1 MRVSHMTMAGTIYLN
16 DTLLWQD
23 ASLQEP
29 FSRSWN
35 MPRYWVLPTAALA
48 GESNTLWFRIT
59 GMRHDLLGLGQVDI
73 GSPAVLWPEHT
84 AQRWQKRG
92 LFTLNMSISLVLGC
106 LFLALWA
113 VQRAERA
120 YAWYALASLSWA
132 LFAGS
137 MLATT
142 PWPFSNSA
150 DWNRAVTLVFIVYC
164 SAFCFFTW
172 HFGGQRVPRLRRA
185 LGGTTLALATGLWW
199 VPDEQLT
206 MVLVATIPGYSLLF
220 IANCIQFQ
228 FHTWHHR
235 ERHNVLLALC
245 LLFFVV
251 IALHDLLLVLGA
263 IGGDLL
269 YSPVTSPVSMI
280 FMFLIIAGRVSGNLR
295 RIESFNT
302 QLQAAIDETRQE
314 LTQTLQYKHQL
325 EASNIR
331 LTERLRL
338 SHDLHDSLGSSLM
351 RSIALVEQTSIPLS
365 NQRFLSMLKE
375 LRSDLRQIIDNSS
388 SSAAVHSTPA
398 EWLAPL
404 RHRFVRLFEELGMTS
419 RWRIPAAWPRQH
431 SSVQLL
437 ALTRFLEEALTNAL
451 KHSRGN
457 HFEITLDANQGGTTL
472 CVQDNGVGFDI
483 GNVSQGSGVGL
494 HSMRAR
500 IERLGGQ
507 LALHSQPGGT
517 RLVAS
522 LAGTTAIAS
531 DDALAHGALASA
543 E

>member
-1 MRVSHMTMAGTIYLN
+1 MTMAGTIYLN

-23 ASLQEP
+23 ASLEEP

-35 MPRYWVLPTAALA
+35 MPRYWVLPTAALT
-48 GESNTLWFRIT
+48 GQDNTLWFRIT
-59 GMRHDLLGLGQVDI
+59 GMRHDLLGLGQVDV
-73 GSPAVLWPEHT
+73 GSPSELWPAHT
-84 AQRWQKRG
+84 AQSWQKRG

-113 VQRAERA
+113 VQRTERA
-120 YAWYALASLSWA
+120 YAWYALASLAWA
-132 LFAGS
+132 LFAAS

-150 DWNRAVTLVFIVYC
+150 DWNRAVTVTFIVHC
-164 SAFCFFTW
+164 TAFCLFTW
-172 HFGGQRVPRLRRA
+172 HFGGQHFPRLRRA
-185 LGGTTLALATGLWW
+185 LSGTTLALVAGLWW
-199 VPDEQLT
+199 VPDTQLT
-206 MVLVATIPGYSLLF
+206 AVLVATIPGYSLIF

-228 FHTWHHR
+228 FHAWRNR

-251 IALHDLLLVLGA
+251 IALHDLLLVIGA
-263 IGGDLL
+263 IGGSLL
-269 YSPVTSPVSMI
+269 YSPITAPVSMI
-280 FMFLIIAGRVSGNLR
+280 FMFLIIANRVASNRR
-295 RIESFNT
+295 RIETFNT
-302 QLQAAIDETRQE
+302 QLQAAIEETRQE
-314 LTQTLQYKHQL
+314 LTRTLQHKHQL

-351 RSIALVEQTSIPLS
+351 RSIALVEQTSTPLG
-365 NQRFLSMLKE
+365 NRHFLSMLKE

-388 SSAAVHSTPA
+388 SSVATHNTPA

-419 RWRIPAAWPRQH
+419 RWRMPGAWPCQH
-431 SSVQLL
+431 TPVQLL

-451 KHSRGN
+451 KHSCGN
-457 HFEITLDANQGGTTL
+457 HFEITVGASQGGTTL
-472 CVQDNGVGFDI
+472 CVQDNGVGFDVDI
-483 GNVSQGSGVGL
+483 VSQGNGIGL
-494 HSMRAR
+494 RSMRTR

-507 LALHSQPGGT
+507 LTIHSQPGAT

-522 LAGTTAIAS
+522 LANTTAVEKP
-531 DDALAHGALASA
+531 DALAQSTPASA
-543 E
+543 SHSD